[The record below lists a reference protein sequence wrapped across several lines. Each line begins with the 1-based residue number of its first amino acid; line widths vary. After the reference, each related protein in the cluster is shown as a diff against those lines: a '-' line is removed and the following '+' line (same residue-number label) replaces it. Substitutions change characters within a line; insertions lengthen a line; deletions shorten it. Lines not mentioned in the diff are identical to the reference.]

1 MRTLATHQCG
11 LDSNS
16 GVNGHNYVGRV
27 CCWFSPLHREV
38 FRVLQFFLSPQKSTL
53 PNSNLVRKVRTPLKE
68 FLRSPKCVA
77 GKQLQ
82 HLTSQRTPVCRLCP
96 GKEEV
101 VALIICGKMKLASP
115 STLFPHSALLRGE
128 VVTSC
133 CHGSKIFGRQQT
145 VNVTIPLKRRM
156 KR

>member
-1 MRTLATHQCG
+1 MADQHRVTNVIVTGGEKSATSIKEVGNSRRTRSKGALMRTFATHQCG

-16 GVNGHNYVGRV
+16 SVSGYNYVGRV
-27 CCWFSPLHREV
+27 CFWFSPLHREV

-101 VALIICGKMKLASP
+101 VALIICGKMK
-115 STLFPHSALLRGE
+115 
-128 VVTSC
+128 
-133 CHGSKIFGRQQT
+133 
-145 VNVTIPLKRRM
+145 
-156 KR
+156 